1 MIDRVVTSG
10 DDGVRTYSV
19 GKGRINVDSADA
31 LTALKALFSAD
42 YSNFL
47 KENEE
52 SEQACQE
59 LGVSVS
65 FSGEGE
71 LSRPFGVGND
81 CYVHRAGRV
90 PAVHCISSNA
100 DGTIW
105 SVLQT
110 RDLHKTA
117 IETDMTKWHAG
128 VPKGVWVRLTE
139 TFNHC
144 LGREACK
151 FVNNSLQFGSLSDKE
166 RQAYLLYA
174 EAFLTPKG
182 YERVWLLSGV
192 DEKFADLLAAVDGEQ
207 TLVVLA

>member
-47 KENEE
+47 KEDEE

-71 LSRPFGVGND
+71 LSRPGHDEMARGGEKGGMGAPDGN
-81 CYVHRAGRV
+81 V
-90 PAVHCISSNA
+90 
-100 DGTIW
+100 
-105 SVLQT
+105 
-110 RDLHKTA
+110 
-117 IETDMTKWHAG
+117 
-128 VPKGVWVRLTE
+128 
-139 TFNHC
+139 
-144 LGREACK
+144 
-151 FVNNSLQFGSLSDKE
+151 
-166 RQAYLLYA
+166 
-174 EAFLTPKG
+174 
-182 YERVWLLSGV
+182 
-192 DEKFADLLAAVDGEQ
+192 
-207 TLVVLA
+207 